1 MSACLS
7 CGAALPEGAE
17 RCPLCGLPAGATD
30 PEAVES
36 DALEA
41 APLDPAAAAAEAPE
55 SVLSPLAGS
64 APRDGRCP
72 ACGHTNPTG
81 ARFCNACG
89 ASLAVAPP
97 PATRPAALPGA
108 GTAASS
114 PPPDP
119 ARRALT
125 LVGAAV
131 AAVALLYAVTLFSNR
146 SDTAPAAEGAPAATG
161 TPAVGAAT
169 VPSGP
174 PPPLP
179 DTLQA
184 AADRQAA
191 LGTPGGYYES
201 GRYYLTAAFEA
212 TGTNP
217 EASALWARRAK
228 EEFERSLAQREDPDV
243 RLALAEALR
252 FDPSAP
258 PMQPIAEVQRVLA
271 VAPDHP
277 GAHYLMGDLRLM
289 RAQFQPEW
297 ADSARVS
304 FERVVAVAPPGSELR
319 SRAQQALAA
328 LASAPAGASAP
339 GGAPPPGG

>member
-7 CGAALPEGAE
+7 CGAALPPGAE
-17 RCPLCGLPAGATD
+17 RCPLCGLPAGASD
-30 PEAVES
+30 PEAVETVEGV
-36 DALEA
+36 A
-41 APLDPAAAAAEAPE
+41 
-55 SVLSPLAGS
+55 VGS
-64 APRDGRCP
+64 AGLTAHGSRLSEQDASVTGACA
-72 ACGHTNPTG
+72 ACGHVNPPD

-89 ASLAVAPP
+89 APQASPSAPAFLP
-97 PATRPAALPGA
+97 PTIPGA
-108 GTAASS
+108 GMAMPS
-114 PPPDP
+114 PVGTLAPDP
-119 ARRALT
+119 ARRALG
-125 LVGAAV
+125 LVGIAV
-131 AAVALLYAVTLFSNR
+131 GAVALLYGVTVWSNR
-146 SDTAPAAEGAPAATG
+146 DRPATAPAAATADGA
-161 TPAVGAAT
+161 PAVGAAT
-169 VPSGP
+169 VPTGP

-191 LGTPGGYYES
+191 LGTPGGFYES

-228 EEFERSLAQREDPDV
+228 EDFERSLEGREDPDV

-258 PMQPIAEVQRVLA
+258 PMQPIAEVQRVLEM
-271 VAPDHP
+271 APDHP
-277 GAHYLMGDLRLM
+277 GANYLLGDLRLM

-297 ADSARVS
+297 ADSARAS

-319 SRAQQALAA
+319 ARAQQALAS
-328 LASAPAGASAP
+328 LASAPPASAP
-339 GGAPPPGG
+339 PASAAPSPGG